1 MDSTTSPKVKT
12 VERRKSW
19 GMFLSLQHFEGRGA
33 CWSSEMGLG
42 RWTSNSIVK
51 SIKQVAE
58 QILEH
63 VVKQGAVF
71 FYFGLLV

>member
-1 MDSTTSPKVKT
+1 
-12 VERRKSW
+12 
-19 GMFLSLQHFEGRGA
+19 
-33 CWSSEMGLG
+33 MGLG